1 MYTSSIACSVTMV
14 TSIAN
19 WWLPSTFLAVKR
31 FSNIFLSEGWECWLT
46 ENHFRVKFPKY
57 FHSSPYVL
65 GKNMKEILSIK
76 LFAFWYLYFVSPWYI
91 FIGLGRK
98 FIFILFHETWAFFY
112 NWPICTFMPI
122 TAASWSRDK
131 GFCLKRLFRSDSV
144 VQPCSNYVSLS
155 LLFQEVTREWVVS
168 KG

>member
-1 MYTSSIACSVTMV
+1 MYTSSIACYVTMF

-31 FSNIFLSEGWECWLT
+31 FSTIFLSEGWECWLT

-76 LFAFWYLYFVSPWYI
+76 LFAFWYLYFVSPWHIYQTWKKISIHPFPWNLGILLQLTNMYI
-91 FIGLGRK
+91 NANYCSFLIAWQGVL
-98 FIFILFHETWAFFY
+98 LET
-112 NWPICTFMPI
+112 
-122 TAASWSRDK
+122 
-131 GFCLKRLFRSDSV
+131 LV
-144 VQPCSNYVSLS
+144 
-155 LLFQEVTREWVVS
+155 
-168 KG
+168 